1 MRKFIFIFTWYEN
14 VKYGNPV
21 ERKNTISVM
30 NKGDIGAT
38 AKAAKAATEVFTR
51 NFGSLR
57 YNTILSIQE
66 IDADGNPVGEPIT
79 PQEDS
84 SIIPTGR

>member
-1 MRKFIFIFTWYEN
+1 MRKFIFTWYEN

-21 ERKNTISVM
+21 ERKNTISVI

-38 AKAAKAATEVFTR
+38 AKAATEVFTR
-51 NFGSLR
+51 NFGSLK

-66 IDADGNPVGEPIT
+66 IDEKGNFVGEPIV

-84 SIIPTGR
+84 SIVPTGR

>member
-1 MRKFIFIFTWYEN
+1 MRKFVFTWYKNE
-14 VKYGNPV
+14 KFGTPI
-21 ERKNTISVM
+21 ERKNTVAVR

-38 AKAAKAATEVFTR
+38 AKAATEVFTK
-51 NFGSLR
+51 NFGSLK

-66 IDADGNPVGEPIT
+66 IDADGVAVGEPIT

-84 SIIPTGR
+84 SIVPTRR